1 MKLRDC
7 KFSVHWSEEDEE
19 WVATCDK
26 FPSMS
31 WLGPSAREGLIGLM
45 NQTLETITD
54 MKKREKR
61 VE

>member
-7 KFSVHWSEEDEE
+7 KFLVHWSEEDEE

-31 WLGPSAREGLIGLM
+31 WLAGSAREALTGLM

-54 MKKREKR
+54 MKKQEKR